1 MSSADDEPL
10 AGNTE
15 PTVVYAGD
23 GDGSTVDTTDSITT
37 EDGDGIPIKASLTAV
52 LTIDDMFSDVE
63 DESDT
68 DIDG

>member
-23 GDGSTVDTTDSITT
+23 GDGLTADTIDSIIT
-37 EDGDGIPIKASLTAV
+37 EAGDGILIKASPTDV
-52 LTIDDMFSDVE
+52 LTIDDMFLDE
-63 DESDT
+63 DEFDMV
-68 DIDG
+68 IDG